1 MKTPASLLFVSAVVL
16 LSPFAAGQPTPSPAP
31 AAIDLAA
38 AVRDAMQTDPRG
50 SVEAIRLE
58 RERLLDL
65 QLARLVEQ
73 RLTEVDALD
82 GLVVA
87 CHQGIVELRGQAG
100 RPELRQRATELALT
114 VTGVQGVNN
123 AMRVPGEPEPAPP
136 AAETLALPAE
146 EPPPEFV
153 TQPFG
158 FATVDGLAGRGVRIE
173 ARHGIVRLVGEVNS
187 ESARTYAAIA
197 AQSVDGVQ
205 AVRNQLVIVEAT
217 QDETRRLAILIQKQ
231 LEYDPYVQTVAP
243 MVLVKVKDGVVR
255 LEGRV
260 HDDVQW
266 QRAADLAAIQV
277 GVFAVD
283 NRLQVDEDL
292 RLLPT
297 RNGSLT
303 VIRMH

>member
-1 MKTPASLLFVSAVVL
+1 MKMSIALLVLPALALLTP
-16 LSPFAAGQPTPSPAP
+16 LSAGQPAAPAP
-31 AAIDLAA
+31 TAIDLAA

-73 RLTEVDALD
+73 RLTEVDELD

-87 CHQGIVELRGQAG
+87 CHRGIVELRGQAG
-100 RPELRQRATELALT
+100 RPELRQRATDLALT
-114 VTGVQGVNN
+114 VTGVQGVTN

-136 AAETLALPAE
+136 AAGEALVLPAE

-153 TQPFG
+153 TEPFG
-158 FATVDGLAGRGVRIE
+158 FATFDGLAGRGVRIE

-187 ESARTYAAIA
+187 DSARTYAAIA
-197 AQSVDGVQ
+197 AQSVEGVQ
-205 AVRNQLVIVEAT
+205 AVRNQLVVVEAT

-231 LEYDPYVQTVAP
+231 FDYDPYVQTVAP